1 MPGWPRS
8 CACSYEFAATHPQAE
23 TVQLWRHEEQ
33 TTKNA
38 MAETIEL
45 ANKREA
51 ERRLALLALA
61 GEQPEPSGSCLDPE
75 ELAALIEGRLAPEQ
89 VEPCLAHLAGCEHC
103 YALWLQLDRDWRE
116 QAGKSGRNRWR
127 RLISRPPFLAAAGS
141 LLAAAASIAVFLT
154 ITTQADRQAL
164 TRLPEQ
170 PVQEQVLSGPVT
182 ESSDKTAAVHSTA
195 PSPPDAAIHPSE
207 PSRITEQAAAPATPP
222 TEGSKKKALS
232 RTDRNESG
240 ALDAAVPAQP
250 PGMAAKREKRVP
262 QVPME
267 NAKPAGKSVPAT
279 AGMMEDKKEQE
290 ATSLPE
296 KSAAT
301 LKAAPQ
307 AAVRATGT
315 PAPAGDTAPL
325 TVAAWHNRIRAGCQ
339 DQRGPEYFADLS
351 QQGIQLLRQSA
362 ALHQQEQ
369 RQVERLLGILGNQQS
384 AGQQCRALLEILG
397 PAEQGPKQ

>member
-45 ANKREA
+45 AKKREA

-116 QAGKSGRNRWR
+116 QSGKSGRNRLR
-127 RLISRPPFLAAAGS
+127 RLISRPRFLTAAGS
-141 LLAAAASIAVFLT
+141 LLAAAASIAVFLN

-164 TRLPEQ
+164 THLPKQ
-170 PVQEQVLSGPVT
+170 PVQEQVLGGPVT
-182 ESSDKTAAVHSTA
+182 ESSDKTVAEQGIAL
-195 PSPPDAAIHPSE
+195 PPPAAAIHPSE
-207 PSRITEQAAAPATPP
+207 QSRTTEQAAMPATPP
-222 TEGSKKKALS
+222 AESSKKEAPF
-232 RTDRNESG
+232 RNGRNESG
-240 ALDAAVPAQP
+240 ALDAAGPAQP
-250 PGMAAKREKRVP
+250 PDMAAKRERRAARAAA
-262 QVPME
+262 E
-267 NAKPAGKSVPAT
+267 IDESVPAN
-279 AGMMEDKKEQE
+279 ADMMADKKEQE
-290 ATSLPE
+290 AMRLPE

-301 LKAAPQ
+301 PKTAPQ
-307 AAVRATGT
+307 KALRATTET
-315 PAPAGDTAPL
+315 PAPAGEAAPL
-325 TVAAWHNRIRAGCQ
+325 TLADWYNRIRAGCQ
-339 DQRGPEYFADLS
+339 DQRGPEYFAALS
-351 QQGIQLLRQSA
+351 HQGQQLLRQSA
-362 ALHQQEQ
+362 ALNQQEQ
-369 RQVERLLGILGNQQS
+369 RQIERLLAVLGNQHS
-384 AGQQCRALLEILG
+384 AGQQCPALLDILG
-397 PAEQGPKQ
+397 PAAQGPEQ